1 MQWFLEG
8 GEMKIKIGQRVKLK
22 YSFTL
27 SREGTVIGI
36 VIQYK
41 VKEDNGSVF
50 LHDEEH
56 LEVVKDG

>member
-1 MQWFLEG
+1 
-8 GEMKIKIGQRVKLK
+8 MKIKIGQRVKLK